1 MRSWPFWVRL
11 LLPFF
16 VLSALIAGVS
26 LGMIY
31 WLAQGTVYPDQVRT
45 LDTAVSVVRQ
55 FSSPDG
61 KTLLPDAAAQL
72 KAISQV
78 AQTRVTVIAGD
89 GTVLFD
95 TDADPKTMENHNDR
109 PEVIEA
115 RKQHMGTSSRQS
127 KTLNEHGI
135 YLAEIVNDADPNGL
149 VARVCYTNTRWTTL
163 QTPLWAVAAGGLGTT
178 VMMVAVLAFIL
189 QRQWVRPTRDLT
201 SAAAKMAMGEWNARV
216 DPYGSG
222 DVRFLAGKM
231 NQLAAQAENQLAE
244 LGRQRRDLRSLVDTL
259 PDPILVTD
267 SAGRVLLINSPAAEL
282 LQLSPS
288 QVIGKKTVSVIN
300 DEALLQ
306 LLDAAGKVSP
316 ETNHTGTHDIPHVH
330 REVRL
335 LRGGQRLTY
344 QSVATQTATGGA
356 LLVLRD
362 VSTMANTLQM
372 KTDFVAN
379 ASHELRTPIAAIK
392 IAMETLRDVYGEDQN
407 QSERCINIIEGHVK
421 RLEEMLRDLL
431 DLSRLESPDAEP
443 KLADVKPWDLFAI
456 VRSTLG
462 PTARQKGV
470 DLRFGDDPTATPDAF
485 RSDER
490 LLHLVLKNLVENSIK
505 FTAPGGS
512 IILSL
517 SNTQHENQPAVE
529 LKVTDTGIGIPPEHL
544 DRVFERFYQV
554 DAARSGTA
562 GRGTG
567 LGLAIVKHAIAA
579 LGGTVRLQSTV
590 SKGTT
595 VTCILPQDPMVLAM
609 QAALKSNE

>member
-1 MRSWPFWVRL
+1 MRSWPLWIRL
-11 LLPFF
+11 LVPFF

-31 WLAQGTVYPDQVRT
+31 WLAQGSVYPDQVRT

-55 FSSPDG
+55 FSTPDG
-61 KTLLPDAAAQL
+61 KQLLPDAAAQL
-72 KAISQV
+72 RAIGQV
-78 AQTRVTVIAGD
+78 SQTRVTVIAGD
-89 GTVLFD
+89 GNVLFD
-95 TDADPKTMENHNDR
+95 TDVDPKTLDNHNDR
-109 PEVIEA
+109 PEVTEA
-115 RKQHMGTSSRQS
+115 RRKHMGTASRQS
-127 KTLNEHGI
+127 KSLNQHGI

-149 VARVCYTNTRWTTL
+149 VARVCYTHTRWSSL
-163 QTPLWAVAAGGLGTT
+163 QTPLWAVAAGGLGST

-201 SAAAKMAMGEWNARV
+201 SAASKMAMGEWNARV
-216 DPYGSG
+216 DPYGAG
-222 DVRFLAGKM
+222 DVRFLARKM

-306 LLDAAGKVSP
+306 LLDATSKVSP
-316 ETNHTGTHDIPHVH
+316 EPNHNGTHDVPHVH

-379 ASHELRTPIAAIK
+379 ASHELRTPLASIRAAVETIK
-392 IAMETLRDVYGEDQN
+392 DAGVEDQ
-407 QSERCINIIEGHVK
+407 ETTRRCIDIINNHAL
-421 RLEEMLRDLL
+421 RLQMMVQDLL
-431 DLSRLESPDAEP
+431 DLSRTEDARAVVRIDRID
-443 KLADVKPWDLFAI
+443 LALACEMAVSLFAPAAAEKHVPI
-456 VRSTLG
+456 KIEL
-462 PTARQKGV
+462 AE
-470 DLRFGDDPTATPDAF
+470 DAQTF
-485 RSDER
+485 RGDER
-490 LLHLVLKNLVENSIK
+490 LLMLILKNLVDNAIK
-505 FTAPGGS
+505 FTQAGS
-512 IILSL
+512 ITIRSRKTADPEQFILEV
-517 SNTQHENQPAVE
+517 Q
-529 LKVTDTGIGIPPEHL
+529 DTGCGIPLE
-544 DRVFERFYQV
+544 DQERVFERFYTV
-554 DAARSGTA
+554 NRSRGGA
-562 GRGTG
+562 DRGTG
-567 LGLAIVKHAIAA
+567 LGLSIVKHAVNAT
-579 LGGTVRLQSTV
+579 GGHVELLSEV
-590 SKGTT
+590 NKGTT
-595 VTCILPQDPMVLAM
+595 IRCLFPIKP
-609 QAALKSNE
+609 